1 MAAGDPYQMRVTS
14 TFLGQSIENVFWFYQ
29 NTNGSAPNPIS
40 GLITAFIGLFI
51 QPIENYQN
59 EEYSWDSI
67 EVQNW
72 QTVTQAGSA
81 LTAGEVGL
89 VAGTP
94 MPSWVNYTISWNRL
108 GAGYNYPMK
117 RISGVDETMTDG
129 NDVAGA
135 AATAIAAIANDI
147 ISFNTAQGANF
158 ALMAYGNPPP
168 LGAANQLNPIYRPQF
183 PTAVRGVKLGTQ
195 KTRKP

>member
-81 LTAGEVGL
+81 LT
-89 VAGTP
+89 
-94 MPSWVNYTISWNRL
+94 
-108 GAGYNYPMK
+108 
-117 RISGVDETMTDG
+117 SG
-129 NDVAGA
+129 
-135 AATAIAAIANDI
+135 
-147 ISFNTAQGANF
+147 
-158 ALMAYGNPPP
+158 
-168 LGAANQLNPIYRPQF
+168 
-183 PTAVRGVKLGTQ
+183 
-195 KTRKP
+195 